1 MSSSIITEQFR
12 VHNADKFV
20 KSFDVTNSGTNSNNM
35 YFFIGRHRAW
45 YSSVATNSNYG
56 TSTTPTLDEGNV
68 PVPYDNNDFYSEVY
82 DDILSLK
89 KIGFSNVRKVVRRYN
104 WQQGKKFTMYRPN
117 YSVQNQTA
125 TGTSSLFDSEFY
137 VMNPDTYEVFKVLN
151 NGVSPTNPTGTST
164 GSVAPTAAV
173 ADSNNIV
180 DFTSTDG
187 YVYQYLYK
195 LETNDVLFFT
205 TTDFIPVKDTSYASS
220 VVDGAIDIALL
231 KSAGSG
237 MPVSTNL
244 YFRIYGDGDDAT
256 NGFSVLKLTTDAGGT
271 CTAAEITTRGR
282 NYTYGVVDL
291 TASATYYASEADL
304 RAGTSPLTL
313 PSSGYTAPNVEIVI
327 APQGGH
333 GSDTALEMGA
343 KRVMLNTRLVYGNRS
358 TAADKT
364 SDFYVDQDFRRI
376 GIVKDPLNTSSAA
389 LTTDTA
395 SGTHAIIIDT
405 SSGSGIFSRDEVIT
419 QTYTVTRGTASLTVT
434 AKGRVVDYN
443 QYDTSNNLAILRYT
457 QAPNDYELRD
467 TDGSI
472 WPFFTAA
479 TGGGTVNN
487 INGAASSSD
496 RPINRSS
503 QGVIENQGTFV
514 NGICPPEY
522 EKYSGEVI
530 YVENRRVI
538 TRAADQIEDV
548 KLVIEF

>member
-1 MSSSIITEQFR
+1 
-12 VHNADKFV
+12 
-20 KSFDVTNSGTNSNNM
+20 
-35 YFFIGRHRAW
+35 
-45 YSSVATNSNYG
+45 
-56 TSTTPTLDEGNV
+56 
-68 PVPYDNNDFYSEVY
+68 
-82 DDILSLK
+82 
-89 KIGFSNVRKVVRRYN
+89 
-104 WQQGKKFTMYRPN
+104 
-117 YSVQNQTA
+117 
-125 TGTSSLFDSEFY
+125 
-137 VMNPDTYEVFKVLN
+137 
-151 NGVSPTNPTGTST
+151 
-164 GSVAPTAAV
+164 
-173 ADSNNIV
+173 
-180 DFTSTDG
+180 
-187 YVYQYLYK
+187 
-195 LETNDVLFFT
+195 
-205 TTDFIPVKDTSYASS
+205 
-220 VVDGAIDIALL
+220 
-231 KSAGSG
+231 
-237 MPVSTNL
+237 
-244 YFRIYGDGDDAT
+244 
-256 NGFSVLKLTTDAGGT
+256 
-271 CTAAEITTRGR
+271 
-282 NYTYGVVDL
+282 
-291 TASATYYASEADL
+291 
-304 RAGTSPLTL
+304 
-313 PSSGYTAPNVEIVI
+313 
-327 APQGGH
+327 
-333 GSDTALEMGA
+333 MGA

-376 GIVKDPLNTSSAA
+376 GIVKDPLNTSAAA

-496 RPINRSS
+496 RPINRGS